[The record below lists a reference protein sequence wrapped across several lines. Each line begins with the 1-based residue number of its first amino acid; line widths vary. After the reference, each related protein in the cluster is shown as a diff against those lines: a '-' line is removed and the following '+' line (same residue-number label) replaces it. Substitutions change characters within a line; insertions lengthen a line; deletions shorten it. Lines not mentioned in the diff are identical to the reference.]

1 MIKVNK
7 IYILFIISSFIFAY
21 LEGGDLP
28 YAIFYT
34 LIIPFIISFIFLYIS
49 SRNIDVQFKTDK
61 NTFIRKEQGE
71 VTEILNN
78 KGYIPVPYV
87 HYTNN
92 SIKELDS
99 NYMSFL
105 FNLNPDASKWNKSR
119 IKFVK
124 RGRYNIGSV
133 SLEFRDYFNIVK
145 YIKNIN
151 KDMLVYVYPQIY
163 KIAELNS
170 GGRDIYKENYSI
182 DTRNSDIHK
191 YKDIKKYQTGESLK
205 KIHWKV
211 TAKKGE
217 LYSKNNDNVSVN
229 DVLLMLD
236 MNIKNN
242 YLDASKDMEEELVS
256 YFLSVVNYFINEGV
270 RVHVLI
276 SNEKNQNIILRDMA
290 DFQQLLDYFL
300 DNKSRGTK
308 SIIDFIKSYD
318 EYYQDNKWAGV
329 FTLQIDKMFI
339 NGIKEISNMIN
350 LFYLAD
356 AAYMPY
362 IRDVEKEMVN
372 CFSSEAILIEE

>member
-1 MIKVNK
+1 MI
-7 IYILFIISSFIFAY
+7 ISFIFAY

-34 LIIPFIISFIFLYIS
+34 LIIPFIVSFIIIYINS
-49 SRNIDVQFKTDK
+49 KNIDVKFKTEK

-71 VTEILNN
+71 ITEILNN
-78 KGYIPVPYV
+78 KGYMPIPYV

-99 NYMSFL
+99 NYKGFL
-105 FNLNPDASKWNKSR
+105 FSLSPAAAKWNKSR
-119 IKFVK
+119 IKFIK
-124 RGRYNIGSV
+124 RGRYNIGNISF
-133 SLEFRDYFNIVK
+133 EFRDFFNIVK
-145 YIKNIN
+145 YKKDIN
-151 KDMLVYVYPQIY
+151 KNMLVYVYPPIY
-163 KIAELNS
+163 KITELNS

-182 DTRNSDIHK
+182 DSRNSDIHK
-191 YKDIKKYQTGESLK
+191 YKDIRKYQMGESLK

-229 DVLLMLD
+229 DVLLILD

-242 YLDASKDMEEELVS
+242 YMDASKDMEEELVS
-256 YFLSVVNYFINEGV
+256 YFLSVVNYFINEGI

-276 SNEKNQNIILRDMA
+276 SNEKDQDIVLRDMV
-290 DFQQLLDYFL
+290 DFEQLLDYFL

-308 SIIDFIKSYD
+308 NIIDFIKSYG
-318 EYYQDNKWAGV
+318 EYYQDNKWVGV
-329 FTLQIDKMFI
+329 FTLQVDKIFI
-339 NGIKEISNMIN
+339 NGIKDISNIIN

-356 AAYMPY
+356 SAYLPY
-362 IRDVEKEMVN
+362 IKDAEKEMAN
-372 CFSSEAILIEE
+372 CFSSKVLLIEE